1 MAIFVPRI
9 LLRIP
14 IPGPFL
20 ERTPQPFPNSMS
32 HLDTLLARAGTS
44 PDPQTGALAPP
55 IHPATTYARRED
67 GSSPDGFM
75 YSRLDNPTRRC
86 LEEALASVEGGAQCR
101 AFSSG
106 MAAVMTLCQTLR
118 SGDHVL
124 LPNDIYYGVRELI
137 QAQFGRW
144 GLQASDVDMSDVQAV
159 RDAIQDNTRL
169 VWVETPSNPQLNI
182 TDIAAIAAISHDHGA
197 WLVVDNTWP
206 TPLITR
212 PIKLGADVVLHSV
225 TKYLGGHSDVLGG
238 ALIFADSGDLFERAD
253 ALSRQGGAVLD
264 PFGSWLTL
272 RGMRSLGPRL
282 RQQCAS
288 AMEMAQWLEDHPGIE
303 AVHYPGLPSHP
314 GHAVAAGQMDLFG
327 GMLSIR
333 VVGGEQKALDV
344 VRKTRLFANATSL
357 GGTESLMEHRAS
369 VEGNHSTTPRNL
381 LRISV
386 GLEDVDELK
395 ADLAQ
400 ALR

>member
-1 MAIFVPRI
+1 
-9 LLRIP
+9 
-14 IPGPFL
+14 
-20 ERTPQPFPNSMS
+20 MS

-67 GSSPDGFM
+67 GSAPDGFV
-75 YSRLDNPTRRC
+75 YSRQDNPTRRC
-86 LEEALASVEGGAQCR
+86 LEEALASVEGGTACR

-106 MAAVMTLCQTLR
+106 MAAVMTLCQTLQ

-124 LPNDIYYGVRELI
+124 LPDDIYYGVRELI
-137 QAQFGRW
+137 RAQFGRW
-144 GLQASDVDMSDVQAV
+144 GLQATDVDMGNPQAV
-159 RDAIQDNTRL
+159 REAVQDNTRF

-182 TDIAAIAAISHDHGA
+182 TDIAAIAGIAHDRGA
-197 WLVVDNTWP
+197 RLVVDNTWP

-212 PIKLGADVVLHSV
+212 PIELGADVVLHSV

-238 ALIFADSGDLFERAD
+238 ALIFAEPGELFERVD
-253 ALSRQGGAVLD
+253 ALSKQGGAVLD
-264 PFGSWLTL
+264 PFGCWLTL

-288 AMEMAQWLEDHPGIE
+288 AMELALWLDGHPGIE

-314 GHAVAAGQMDLFG
+314 GHTVAAGQMDLFG

-333 VVGGEQKALDV
+333 VQGGEQKALDV
-344 VRKTRLFANATSL
+344 VRRTHLFANATSL
-357 GGTESLMEHRAS
+357 GGTESLMEHRAT
-369 VEGNHSTTPRNL
+369 VEGDHSTTPRNL
-381 LRISV
+381 LRVSV
-386 GLEDVDELK
+386 GLEDVEELK
-395 ADLAQ
+395 SDLAQ